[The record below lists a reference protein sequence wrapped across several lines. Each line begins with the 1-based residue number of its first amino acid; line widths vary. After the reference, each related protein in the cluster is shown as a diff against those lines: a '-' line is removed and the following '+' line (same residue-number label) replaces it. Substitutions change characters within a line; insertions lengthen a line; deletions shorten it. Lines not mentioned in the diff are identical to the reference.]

1 MAYYNQ
7 RGSRNFN
14 YNQQRTQGYS
24 APQTQVV
31 EPAPVVSIE
40 EQIRERLQ
48 TFQLILQIAEELG
61 ISKDDLLMGQGLTA
75 WVTSMVGNFNRK

>member
-7 RGSRNFN
+7 RGNGNFN
-14 YNQQRTQGYS
+14 YNQQRTQYNS
-24 APQTQVV
+24 APSTQVV
-31 EPAPVVSIE
+31 EPTPVVSIE
-40 EQIRERLQ
+40 DQIRERLQ
-48 TFQLILQIAEELG
+48 TFQLILQVAEELG